1 MGNAS
6 NESFDGFLEYLKQAG
21 IEIDNEQNLK
31 QRMAEASQ
39 WRYAFRTIAANGN
52 VIGIEF
58 HESETGSDFD
68 QIQRTLER
76 FHFPPG
82 TLHADDGDEFAQGA
96 AMAESACAAAG
107 AARDS

>member
-6 NESFDGFLEYLKQAG
+6 DESFDDFLESLKRAG

-31 QRMAEASQ
+31 ERMVEARQ
-39 WRYAFRTIAANGN
+39 WRYAFSTIAANGN

-58 HESETGSDFD
+58 HESENGSDFV
-68 QIQRTLER
+68 QIQHTLDR

-82 TLHADDGDEFAQGA
+82 TQDILTASLKRH
-96 AMAESACAAAG
+96 
-107 AARDS
+107 